1 MIAYCYHCMEQLSG
15 QETVC
20 PHCGHVQ
27 KWKAPNERILPP
39 GTILAGKY
47 LLGEMIGEGGFG
59 ITYRGIDLNLHLKV
73 AIKEYFP
80 ASLASRNIE
89 AATNYRLHVIGGESA
104 AAFQKGLEDYE
115 KEANRLAQFANLPG
129 IVSVLNFFYENAT
142 AYMVM
147 DFVDGVTLKEYLNQH
162 GGRLGWQETL
172 DLLHPVI
179 QSLEAVHRAGIIHRD
194 ISPDNIMMNQERQM
208 VLIDFGA
215 ARKLDQNQ
223 QKKTV
228 ILKRGYAPVEQY
240 QTNGNQGPWSDVYSI
255 CATMYKMISGQKLPD
270 ALSIAGGDV
279 RITSLRVLETTV
291 PVKIDEAIQRGLES
305 DIRDRISSM
314 EELEACLYQ
323 GQQVR
328 KKEKRSGNGGMI
340 AIGISAGILI
350 IALTAAL
357 ALVNMSRNGENES
370 AAAGV
375 EGLADTASNQ
385 AESEETQYVQNSME
399 ESGSTAENEYERM
412 ADTDVSLIS
421 YEEIENGM
429 AITGVDYKV
438 TVVVI
443 PAEIEGKQV
452 LEIRGMSPNATS
464 VVIKNGVQKLAAD
477 AFRNCVYLESVYIPE
492 SVTVI
497 EENAFRNCQTL
508 NDITIS
514 PDNHNYYVSEGNL
527 YDSAGIIIWKSK

>member
-1 MIAYCYHCMEQLSG
+1 MIAYCYHCMEQLNG
-15 QETVC
+15 QEDVC
-20 PHCGHVQ
+20 PHCGHIRNP
-27 KWKAPNERILPP
+27 KAPNERILPP

-59 ITYRGIDLNLHLKV
+59 ITYRGVDLNLHLKV

-89 AATNYRLHVIGGESA
+89 AAADYRLHVIGGESSD
-104 AAFQKGLEDYE
+104 AFKKGLEDYE
-115 KEANRLAQFANLPG
+115 KEANRLAQFSSLPG

-162 GGRLGWQETL
+162 GGKLGWQETL

-194 ISPDNIMMNQERQM
+194 ISPDNIMMNRERKM

-215 ARKLDQNQ
+215 ARKMDQNK
-223 QKKTV
+223 QKRTV

-255 CATMYKMISGQKLPD
+255 CATMYKMISGQRLPD
-270 ALSIAGGDV
+270 ALSIAGGDA
-279 RITSLRVLETTV
+279 RITSLRVLETSV
-291 PVKIDEAIQRGLES
+291 PVKVDEAIQRGLES

-314 EELEACLYQ
+314 EELESCLYQ
-323 GQQVR
+323 GQQLR
-328 KKEKRSGNGGMI
+328 KKEKRI
-340 AIGISAGILI
+340 ARKSVIMVGISAGALIL
-350 IALTAAL
+350 AAAL
-357 ALVNMSRNGENES
+357 IFVNLSGSAEKESTVMGE
-370 AAAGV
+370 AAV
-375 EGLADTASNQ
+375 ADVS
-385 AESEETQYVQNSME
+385 TQE
-399 ESGSTAENEYERM
+399 ESDEPVSGQNNETEPETGGVENEYEQM
-412 ADTDVSLIS
+412 ADTDISLLT
-421 YEEIENGM
+421 YEEIEGGL
-429 AITGVDYKV
+429 AINGVDYKV
-438 TVVVI
+438 TDVVI
-443 PAEIEGKQV
+443 PAEIDGKTV

-464 VVIKNGVQKLAAD
+464 VVIKDGVQKLAAD

-497 EENAFRNCQTL
+497 EENAFRNCQSL
-508 NDITIS
+508 S
-514 PDNHNYYVSEGNL
+514 SVVVSEENANFYVRDGVL
-527 YDSAGIIIWKSK
+527 YDRSGRNVREN